1 MACLNFD
8 LTPVPSAVLTATAVA
23 AATLAVTTT
32 TEQPAL
38 TVVPTEKPAI
48 AVTPAEKAA
57 LAVTPVQQATLTL
70 GEVCTVSN
78 DTIVVLAA
86 SDGPLRTRD
95 GGYILLNPATNPP
108 GA

>member
-1 MACLNFD
+1 MACLNFA

-23 AATLAVTTT
+23 AATLAVTTEEQT
-32 TEQPAL
+32 ALEVTPVEQPSL
-38 TVVPTEKPAI
+38 
-48 AVTPAEKAA
+48 AVTPADQAA

-70 GEVCTVSN
+70 GEVCTVSRG
-78 DTIVVLAA
+78 TIVVLAA

>member
-1 MACLNFD
+1 MACLNFV
-8 LTPVPSAVLTATAVA
+8 LTPVPSAVLTVVAVATA
-23 AATLAVTTT
+23 TLEVTPA
-32 TEQPAL
+32 EQPSL
-38 TVVPTEKPAI
+38 EVTPAEQPSL
-48 AVTPAEKAA
+48 AVTPADQAA
-57 LAVTPVQQATLTL
+57 LSVGPVQQATLTL

>member
-23 AATLAVTTT
+23 AATLAVTTADQPKLAVVP

-38 TVVPTEKPAI
+38 

-57 LAVTPVQQATLTL
+57 LAVTPVQQATLTI

-108 GA
+108 DS

>member
-8 LTPVPSAVLTATAVA
+8 LAPVPSAALTATAVA
-23 AATLAVTTT
+23 AATLAVTTA
-32 TEQPAL
+32 EQPAL
-38 TVVPTEKPAI
+38 AVVPTKQPAI
-48 AVTPAEKAA
+48 AVTPADQAA

-70 GEVCTVSN
+70 GEVCTVSS

-95 GGYILLNPATNPP
+95 GGYFLLNPATNPP

>member
-8 LTPVPSAVLTATAVA
+8 LTPVPSAVLTTTGVA
-23 AATLAVTTT
+23 AATLAVTTAEKPT
-32 TEQPAL
+32 LAVVPPTEQPSL
-38 TVVPTEKPAI
+38 
-48 AVTPAEKAA
+48 AVTPAEQAA

-108 GA
+108 QS